1 MWYWEKEP
9 NLKKWVKVLQKRPLA
24 PIAAKPKKAGP
35 KLFLLED
42 VQEPCW

>member
-1 MWYWEKEP
+1 MVLEKGAKLE
-9 NLKKWVKVLQKRPLA
+9 KMGKVLQKRPLA
-24 PIAAKPKKAGP
+24 PIAAKPKSAGP